1 MQAEKNS
8 PSYAVKPPIS
18 FADQIYLSLKT
29 GILNGQPKP
38 GSRLYETETAK
49 SFQASR
55 TPVREA
61 FRRLEQDCL
70 VERMANGGVRVVQLE
85 PSTLRDLFH
94 LRAVLEVHVMELA
107 CERITPEKIAALKQI
122 KVQAMEMLN
131 TTGLERDYKIKRF
144 MELNSL
150 FHETIYEAT
159 GSKFLIR
166 IISQLRGIVQGLRAM
181 SIQDEQSWI
190 KTWDEHRRLIDYLE
204 ERNSEKA
211 QVLIGKHVEWAYNH
225 VLAKVSPA

>member
-1 MQAEKNS
+1 MQAKNQN
-8 PSYAVKPPIS
+8 PDYTVKPPIS

-29 GILNGQPKP
+29 SILNGQPKP
-38 GSRLYETETAK
+38 GSRLYEIETAK

-85 PSTLRDLFH
+85 PKTLRDLFH

-131 TTGLERDYKIKRF
+131 TKGLERDYLIKRF

-159 GSKFLIR
+159 RSKFLIR

-181 SIQDEQSWI
+181 SIQDDQSWI
-190 KTWDEHRRLIDYLE
+190 RTWDDHSRLIGYLE
-204 ERNSEKA
+204 ERDSSRAKL
-211 QVLIGKHVEWAYNH
+211 LIREHVKQAYDH
-225 VLAKVSPA
+225 VLTKVPPS